1 MFDIDAL
8 RLLVV
13 VAGAGSFTKAAAGLN
28 YTQSAVSRRIAS
40 LEQEAGG
47 PLFERLPRGVR
58 LNSAGRAL
66 YRHAVDVLDRLARAE
81 QELVEL
87 HRGHG
92 GLLHVGAFPTA
103 NIALV
108 PAALRAFRQA
118 RPEVEV
124 IAVEGRSG
132 TLTARLADGALDLA
146 VVSDYPS
153 GLCSADGVATTPLCE
168 DELLVALSREHRL
181 AGADVIDLLELRDEA
196 WLQDVYGDRPT
207 MLADACARAGF
218 APRKIIRIAEWT
230 GKFGYVAAGLGVA
243 LVPSLAAWAV
253 PEGLVLARL
262 TDPALRRTL
271 HIALPATPLPAA
283 LTLRDFLL
291 DGGLRPSGRPD
302 AGQGPGL
309 THPVAGPAVT
319 PPRNDGAS

>member
-8 RLLVV
+8 RLLVK

-58 LNSAGRAL
+58 LNPAGRAL
-66 YRHAVDVLDRLARAE
+66 HRHAVDVLDRLARAG
-81 QELVEL
+81 QELAVL

-118 RPEVEV
+118 RPDVEV
-124 IAVEGRSG
+124 VAVEGRSG
-132 TLTARLADGALDLA
+132 TLTARIADGALDLA

-168 DELLVALSREHRL
+168 DELFVALPREHRL
-181 AGADVIDLLELRDEA
+181 AGSDVIDLLELRDEA
-196 WLQDVYGDRPT
+196 WLQDAYGDRPT

-218 APRKIIRIAEWT
+218 APRKIVRIAEWT

-283 LTLRDFLL
+283 LTLRELL
-291 DGGLRPSGRPD
+291 QDGSLRPSGKAED
-302 AGQGPGL
+302 AG
-309 THPVAGPAVT
+309 HPV
-319 PPRNDGAS
+319 

>member
-8 RLLVV
+8 RLLVT
-13 VAGAGSFTKAAAGLN
+13 VAGTGSFTKAAVSLN

-58 LNSAGRAL
+58 LNPSGRAL

-81 QELVEL
+81 QELAVL

-92 GLLHVGAFPTA
+92 GLLHVGAFSTA
-103 NIALV
+103 NFSLV
-108 PAALRAFRQA
+108 PTALRAFRLA

-132 TLTARLADGALDLA
+132 MLTARLADGALDLA

-153 GLCSADGVATTPLCE
+153 GLPSADRVTTTPLCE
-168 DELLVALSREHRL
+168 DELLVALPCEHRL
-181 AGADVIDLLELRDEA
+181 AGADVVDLFELRDEA
-196 WLQDVYGDRPT
+196 WLQDAYGDRPT

-218 APRKIIRIAEWT
+218 VPRKIIRIAEWA

-253 PEGLVLARL
+253 PDGLVLVRL
-262 TDPALRRTL
+262 TDPALCRTL
-271 HIALPATPLPAA
+271 HIALPAAPLPSA
-283 LTLRDFLL
+283 LTLRGLL
-291 DGGLRPSGRPD
+291 RTAAADGGGLGRGRRP
-302 AGQGPGL
+302 
-309 THPVAGPAVT
+309 
-319 PPRNDGAS
+319 

>member
-8 RLLVV
+8 RLLVA
-13 VAGAGSFTKAAAGLN
+13 VAGAGSFTKAAVSLN

-40 LEQEAGG
+40 LEEEAGG

-58 LNSAGRAL
+58 LSPAGHAL
-66 YRHAVDVLDRLARAE
+66 YRHAVDVIDRLARAE
-81 QELVEL
+81 QELAAL

-108 PAALRAFRQA
+108 PAALRAFRQV
-118 RPEVEV
+118 RPDVEI

-132 TLTARLADGALDLA
+132 ALTARLADGALDLA

-153 GLCSADGVATTPLCE
+153 GLFYADGVTTAPLCE
-168 DELLVALSREHRL
+168 DELLVALPREHRL
-181 AGADVIDLLELRDEA
+181 AGAERIDLFELRDET

-218 APRKIIRIAEWT
+218 APRKIVRIAEWT
-230 GKFGYVAAGLGVA
+230 GKLGYVAAGLGVA

-253 PEGLVLARL
+253 PEELVLVRL

-271 HIALPATPLPAA
+271 HIALPVTPLAAA
-283 LTLRDFLL
+283 LTLRDLL
-291 DGGLRPSGRPD
+291 HSHASSGSGSASGRRRG
-302 AGQGPGL
+302 AGDGVRCQG
-309 THPVAGPAVT
+309 
-319 PPRNDGAS
+319 R

>member
-8 RLLVV
+8 RLLVT
-13 VAGAGSFTKAAAGLN
+13 VAGAGSFTKAAVSLN

-58 LNSAGRAL
+58 LNPAGRAL
-66 YRHAVDVLDRLARAE
+66 YRHAVDVLDRLSRAE
-81 QELVEL
+81 QELAVL

-92 GLLHVGAFPTA
+92 GLLHVGAFSTA
-103 NIALV
+103 NISLV

-118 RPEVEV
+118 RPDVEV

-132 TLTARLADGALDLA
+132 TLTARLGDGALDLA

-153 GLCSADGVATTPLCE
+153 GLPSAEGVTTTPLCE
-168 DELLVALSREHRL
+168 DELLVALPREHRL

-196 WLQDVYGDRPT
+196 WLQDAYGDRPT

-218 APRKIIRIAEWT
+218 APRKIVRIAEWA

-253 PEGLVLARL
+253 PDGLVLVRL

-271 HIALPATPLPAA
+271 HIALPTTPLPAA
-283 LTLRDFLL
+283 LTLRGLL
-291 DGGLRPSGRPD
+291 RTAAADGRGLQAPVP
-302 AGQGPGL
+302 GQ
-309 THPVAGPAVT
+309 PA
-319 PPRNDGAS
+319 

>member
-1 MFDIDAL
+1 MFDIAAL
-8 RLLVV
+8 RLLVA
-13 VAGAGSFTKAAAGLN
+13 VAGAGSFTKAAASLN

-40 LEQEAGG
+40 LEEEAGG

-58 LNSAGRAL
+58 LNPAGHAL
-66 YRHAVDVLDRLARAE
+66 YRHAVDVIDRLARAE
-81 QELVEL
+81 QELAAL

-118 RPEVEV
+118 RPDVEI

-153 GLCSADGVATTPLCE
+153 GLSYADGVTTTPLCE
-168 DELLVALSREHRL
+168 DELLVALPREHRL
-181 AGADVIDLLELRDEA
+181 AGAERIDLFELRDET
-196 WLQDVYGDRPT
+196 WLQDAYGDRPT

-218 APRKIIRIAEWT
+218 APRKIVRIAEWT
-230 GKFGYVAAGLGVA
+230 GKLGYVAAGLGVA

-253 PEGLVLARL
+253 PEELVLVRL

-271 HIALPATPLPAA
+271 HIALPVTPLAAA
-283 LTLRDFLL
+283 LTLRDLL
-291 DGGLRPSGRPD
+291 HSHTSPDSGSASGRRRG
-302 AGQGPGL
+302 AGDGVRCQG
-309 THPVAGPAVT
+309 
-319 PPRNDGAS
+319 R